1 MLDSFF
7 ATLSPMLVMF
17 LLMVV
22 GFVAK
27 KVNVV
32 PENTATVLSKLE
44 NNFFVPAL
52 MINTFMK
59 YCTLDSLKENYS
71 LILYSILGL
80 GLAFLLC
87 HPLAR
92 LFEKQDRYRQNVYK
106 YIFIVG
112 NFGFLG
118 NAVILDL
125 FGDATLYYYLLFT
138 LPIQTLV
145 NSWGLAIMI
154 PKSESDTSAFSRLK
168 TPVFAAIII
177 GAALG
182 LTGLGREGVMPSF
195 LAGAI
200 SNCASCMG
208 PVAMILAGFVIGGYD
223 VKKMLADKKI
233 YLITFLRLIVLPV
246 IMLSFLY
253 LCGADERVLTFALF
267 VYATPSGLNAV
278 IFPAAYGG
286 ETYTGAS
293 TAMVSSTICI
303 LTIPL
308 LYSILTLIA

>member
-1 MLDSFF
+1 MLDTFF

-17 LLMVV
+17 TLMVV

-27 KVNVV
+27 KANVV

-59 YCTLDSLKENYS
+59 YCTVDSLKENYS
-71 LILYSILGL
+71 LLLYSILGL
-80 GLAFLLC
+80 GVAFILC
-87 HPLAR
+87 HPLAS
-92 LFEKQDRYRQNVYK
+92 LFEKKDLYRRNVYK

-145 NSWGLAIMI
+145 NTWGLAIMI
-154 PKSESDTSAFSRLK
+154 PKSENNASVFSRLK
-168 TPVFAAIII
+168 TPVFASIII

-182 LTGLGREGVMPSF
+182 LTGLGREGVMPAF
-195 LAGAI
+195 LSGAI
-200 SNCASCMG
+200 GNCASCMG

-223 VKKMLADKKI
+223 VKKMITSKRI
-233 YLITFLRLIVLPV
+233 YLITFLRLIVLPFL
-246 IMLSFLY
+246 MLSILY

-267 VYATPSGLNAV
+267 VFATPSGLNAV

-286 ETYTGAS
+286 DTYTGAS
-293 TAMVSSTICI
+293 TAMVSSTLCI

-308 LYSILTLIA
+308 LYALLTVLV

>member
-1 MLDSFF
+1 MLDSFL

-27 KVNVV
+27 KANVV
-32 PENTATVLSKLE
+32 PDNTATVLSRLE

-59 YCTLDSLKENYS
+59 YCTVDSLKENYS
-71 LILYSILGL
+71 LILYSVLAL
-80 GLAFLLC
+80 ALAFVLC

-92 LFEKQDRYRQNVYK
+92 LFEKNDRYRQNVYK

-125 FGDATLYYYLLFT
+125 FGDATLYNYLLFT

-145 NSWGLAIMI
+145 NTWGLAIMI
-154 PKSESDTSAFSRLK
+154 PKSDTHTSVLSRLK
-168 TPVFAAIII
+168 TPIFFSIVI
-177 GAALG
+177 GALLG
-182 LTGLGREGVMPSF
+182 LTGLGRDGVMPAF
-195 LAGAI
+195 LSGAI
-200 SNCASCMG
+200 GNCASCMG

-223 VKKMLADKKI
+223 VRKMVTSKRI
-233 YLITFLRLIVLPV
+233 YLITFLRLILLPV
-246 IMLSFLY
+246 VMLSFLA
-253 LCGADERVLTFALF
+253 LCGADLRVLTFALF

-286 ETYTGAS
+286 DTYTGAS

-308 LYSILTLIA
+308 LYALLTVIA